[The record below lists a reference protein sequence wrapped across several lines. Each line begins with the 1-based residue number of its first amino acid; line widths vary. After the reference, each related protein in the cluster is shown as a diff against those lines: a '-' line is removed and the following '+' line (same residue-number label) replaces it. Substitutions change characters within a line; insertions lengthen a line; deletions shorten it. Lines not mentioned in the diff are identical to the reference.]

1 MDTLTI
7 PLFPLSTVLFPGGP
21 IPLRIFE
28 PRYLEMVS
36 HCVKKQT
43 PFGVSLIRDGKE
55 AGTPAEPHEIGTL
68 ATIVDW
74 HTLPDGLLGIVA
86 EGGDRF
92 TIQDTKLQ
100 SNQLLTA
107 EVALIPGDPV
117 IALPS
122 KYVKLGHLLSEII
135 EEAGPLYASIQRH
148 FGDASWVSYRLAEIL
163 PLDTVVKQYLLEM
176 SSPLTRL
183 THLQSAL
190 RNLFDA

>member
-7 PLFPLSTVLFPGGP
+7 PLFPLNTVLFPGGP

-43 PFGVSLIRDGKE
+43 PFGVCLLR
-55 AGTPAEPHEIGTL
+55 AGQETETPAAPYEIGTL

-92 TIQDTKLQ
+92 TIKETKLQ

-107 EVALIPGDPV
+107 EIALIPGEPLID
-117 IALPS
+117 LPS
-122 KYVKLGHLLSEII
+122 KYAKLGHLLSEII
-135 EEAGPLYASIQRH
+135 
-148 FGDASWVSYRLAEIL
+148 
-163 PLDTVVKQYLLEM
+163 
-176 SSPLTRL
+176 
-183 THLQSAL
+183 AL
-190 RNLFDA
+190 

>member
-7 PLFPLSTVLFPGGP
+7 PLFPLNTVLFPGGP

-43 PFGVSLIRDGKE
+43 PFGVCLLRTGQETEI
-55 AGTPAEPHEIGTL
+55 PAEPYEIGTL

-92 TIQDTKLQ
+92 TIKKTELQ

-107 EVALIPGDPV
+107 EIALIPGEPLID
-117 IALPS
+117 LPS
-122 KYVKLGHLLSEII
+122 KYAKLGHLLSEII
-135 EEAGPLYASIQRH
+135 EDAGPLYATVQRH
-148 FGDASWVSYRLAEIL
+148 FDDASWVSYRLAEIL
-163 PLDTVVKQYLLEM
+163 PLDIVVKQYLLEM